1 MGLCPLGCKYEYIEH
16 TGDLGFKAYGSTP
29 EELFVNAAAALFA
42 VLVSAETIEEREKRI
57 VAVTAPALDDL
68 MVSWLSE
75 LLYLF
80 DTEGLLL
87 RRFDIKDI
95 KDGSLNATVRGEV
108 LDPARHEIKTGI
120 KAVTYHQLYVRNSNG
135 LWECQII
142 LDL

>member
-1 MGLCPLGCKYEYIEH
+1 VGRKYEYIEH

-42 VLVSAETIEEREKRI
+42 VLVSAETIEEREKRV

-68 MVSWLSE
+68 MVSWLGE
-75 LLYLF
+75 ILYLF

-87 RRFDIKDI
+87 RGFEIKSIKD
-95 KDGSLNATVRGEV
+95 DSLNAIVRGEV
-108 LDPARHEIKTGI
+108 LDPARHEINTGI
-120 KAVTYHQLYVRNSNG
+120 KAVTYHKLYVRYKNG
-135 LWECQII
+135 VWECQVI

>member
-1 MGLCPLGCKYEYIEH
+1 MGCKYEYIEH
-16 TGDLGFKAYGSTP
+16 TADLGFKAYGSSP

-42 VLVSAETIEEREKRI
+42 VLVSAETIEEREKRV

-68 MVSWLSE
+68 MVSWLGE

-87 RRFDIKDI
+87 RGFQIKSIRD
-95 KDGSLNATVRGEV
+95 DSLNATVRGEV

-120 KAVTYHQLYVRNSNG
+120 KAVTYHQLYVRNDDG
-135 LWECQII
+135 IWECQVI